1 MTVRVPWTGSLFS
14 VNARILAVA
23 GICAPP
29 GSRLYLVYTGWM
41 LFTQLS
47 FFAAQVQGL
56 WYFWGDVDK
65 ITLDAC
71 LMVAEVLGIIKIATF
86 LRRQSDFYRIV
97 NKLDDVVTR
106 QRHSGDAEVRSILEA
121 SRKTA
126 RALTVCVTLLG
137 CPSPAVWTASP
148 FLMALV
154 GGGGG
159 AAHRSLP
166 AAARYT
172 AFDTQSPWFEALTAL
187 QFFSMQYSF
196 FTTVGVDMLVVSIMI
211 HASAQLEVLNV
222 VFCRLGKSLGSSV
235 ENSDPGASSS
245 YRANIYSCAGSYGMS
260 RQANS
265 AETTTKKKFYGELR
279 DCIRHH
285 QDVIQLVA
293 DVERLLTSM
302 ILTQVLGATLIICV
316 TLFQFA
322 TNIDNIGT
330 VLRVSVYMS
339 FMIYEVFMYCWYAHN
354 IIDQSC
360 RIAESAY
367 CCGWPGA
374 PASLQRAVM
383 VVICRAQ
390 RPLALTAG
398 KFYLVSRATFIQ
410 LINASYTYYA
420 LLRQMSDH

>member
-1 MTVRVPWTGSLFS
+1 MAVRSPWTESLFS
-14 VNARILAVA
+14 LNARILAIA
-23 GICAPP
+23 GIFAPP
-29 GSRLYLVYTGWM
+29 RSRLYFLYTGWM
-41 LFTQLS
+41 FFTQLS
-47 FFAAQVQGL
+47 FIMGQLQGL
-56 WYFWGDVDK
+56 WFFWGDMDK
-65 ITLDAC
+65 ITLDIC
-71 LMVAEVLGIIKIATF
+71 LLIAAVLGVIKIVTF
-86 LRRQSDFYRIV
+86 LRKKESFFRIA
-97 NKLDDVVTR
+97 NKLDDLTAR
-106 QRHSGDAEVRSILEA
+106 QLDAGDPETCFILDA
-121 SRKTA
+121 SRKAA
-126 RALTVCVTLLG
+126 RSLTVYVTLLG

-148 FLMALV
+148 YLMALL
-154 GGGGG
+154 G
-159 AAHRSLP
+159 AGSSHRNLP

-172 AFDTQSPWFEALTAL
+172 AADTDSPLFECLTAL
-187 QFFSMQYSF
+187 QFFSMQYCY
-196 FTTVGVDMLVVSIMI
+196 FTTVGVDMLIVSIMV

-222 VFCRLGKSLGSSV
+222 VFGRLGKSVSAR
-235 ENSDPGASSS
+235 NS
-245 YRANIYSCAGSYGMS
+245 YRADIYSSGTSTSVSYPISG
-260 RQANS
+260 QENS
-265 AETTTKKKFYGELR
+265 PETWRRKKFYKELR

-293 DVERLLTSM
+293 DVEELLTSM
-302 ILTQVLGATLIICV
+302 ILTQVMGATLIICV

-354 IIDQSC
+354 IIDQSS

-374 PASLQRAVM
+374 PPALQRSLA

-398 KFYLVSRATFIQ
+398 KFYYVSRATFIQ

-420 LLRQMSDH
+420 LLRQMSDR